1 VPWVPQVRGVSWV
14 QVPSVPGALR
24 LASCLCAALG
34 ALPKI
39 SHGTSPAPPNRV
51 PYDHKELVVWQLADQ
66 LRIAVFALTEN
77 GAAARDFKYRDQIRD
92 AVSSIARNLAEGFYR
107 YEHPDFANFTRYARA
122 SLRRD
127 AGSLT
132 RGQKASILERGSDAS
147 GRLARASPHDRRP
160 PPASLSPNHHSTIDT
175 RPAKEAAVER
185 GTGTG
190 TEHQKGTRTFGTYGT

>member
-1 VPWVPQVRGVSWV
+1 MPWVPQVRGVSWV

-122 SLRRD
+122 SLGETQDLLHEGRKRRYWNE
-127 AGSLT
+127 AQT
-132 RGQKASILERGSDAS
+132 RQADS
-147 GRLARASPHDRRP
+147 LARRLMIGVRRLHRYLRTTTAP
-160 PPASLSPNHHSTIDT
+160 STHAP
-175 RPAKEAAVER
+175 RRKR
-185 GTGTG
+185 
-190 TEHQKGTRTFGTYGT
+190 R